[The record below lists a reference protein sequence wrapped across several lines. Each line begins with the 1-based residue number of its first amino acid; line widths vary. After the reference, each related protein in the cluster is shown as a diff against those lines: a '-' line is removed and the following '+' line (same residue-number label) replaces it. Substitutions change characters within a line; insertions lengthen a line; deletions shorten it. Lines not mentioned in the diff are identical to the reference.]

1 MPSTATVA
9 SRESDWLNS
18 FGDGLPALTVA
29 NGGPFDVIQ
38 AYNPRTP
45 GKRKNTI
52 YVTRPEFTVIRFANI
67 RQMPHYQIKLEV
79 TWALS
84 NVGGSE
90 EVDQQNFDNACDL
103 ILQRILGLPQ
113 DKSHGGRFLS
123 VAEKPEFVNFMQEDP
138 RQTISSQISYIGT
151 FTYHADDF
159 EYFG

>member
-9 SRESDWLNS
+9 SRESSWLNS
-18 FGDGLPALTVA
+18 FGDGLPALTTA

-52 YVTRPEFTVIRFANI
+52 YVTRPEFIVQRFANI
-67 RQMPHYQIKLEV
+67 RQMPHYQIRLEV
-79 TWALS
+79 AWSLS
-84 NVGGSE
+84 NVSGSE
-90 EVDQQNFDNACDL
+90 EIDQQNFDNACDL
-103 ILQRILGLPQ
+103 VLQRILGLPQ

-123 VAEKPEFVNFMQEDP
+123 VAEKPEFVTFMQEDP
-138 RQTISSQISYIGT
+138 RQTIPAQAAYIGN
-151 FTYHADDF
+151 FSYHADDF